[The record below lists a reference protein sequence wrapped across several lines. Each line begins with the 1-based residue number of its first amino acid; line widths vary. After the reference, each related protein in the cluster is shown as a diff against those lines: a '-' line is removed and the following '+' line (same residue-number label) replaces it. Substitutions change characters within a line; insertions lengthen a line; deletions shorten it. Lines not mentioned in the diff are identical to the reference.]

1 MEGGSAKGKRR
12 EGRRKG
18 GEEKRREGMRK
29 SGEEK
34 RREGRRKSG
43 EEKREGERRLV
54 RSEEWKEV
62 GKDKVNNLEVKKGDE
77 KKVKK
82 IETWD
87 KKI

>member
-1 MEGGSAKGKRR
+1 ML
-12 EGRRKG
+12 
-18 GEEKRREGMRK
+18 
-29 SGEEK
+29 
-34 RREGRRKSG
+34 RKSG